1 MCPSQWRFSKTIQNP
16 NLNDWGKLCFPSQQ
30 HASHVS
36 SLSERNKGNFAV
48 FPRVAQVS
56 TMASARQFA
65 PVTLS
70 KVCKIGKGHLS
81 RLSSLR
87 GAPKTAQERPFQT
100 REWKDCYLWDLT
112 CGKSVTL
119 AAAKGL
125 AIGRLLPEPENKL
138 GLSIPSTGTNLS
150 TRRGSSR
157 TTSQNIHW
165 KTTSTKCWLSTNS
178 YTSWTG
184 STHSWGGTSIEIPT
198 VEILCITPNACS
210 RQLSSWIVSHR
221 PPRPTWWSAGASTTS
236 HSLSSEKTKVSNKF
250 LTSQTWKRLSLQR
263 F

>member
-1 MCPSQWRFSKTIQNP
+1 MPTVSTGPFIEAASREPQHPPPQFPIWRSCHYRLGCTFAFLPQGCQGQREAVVWFDVSKSVTFWQDYPKSKSQRLRKT
-16 NLNDWGKLCFPSQQ
+16 CFPSQQ

-112 CGKSVTL
+112 V
-119 AAAKGL
+119 
-125 AIGRLLPEPENKL
+125 E
-138 GLSIPSTGTNLS
+138 NLS
-150 TRRGSSR
+150 
-157 TTSQNIHW
+157 
-165 KTTSTKCWLSTNS
+165 
-178 YTSWTG
+178 
-184 STHSWGGTSIEIPT
+184 P
-198 VEILCITPNACS
+198 
-210 RQLSSWIVSHR
+210 
-221 PPRPTWWSAGASTTS
+221 
-236 HSLSSEKTKVSNKF
+236 
-250 LTSQTWKRLSLQR
+250 
-263 F
+263 